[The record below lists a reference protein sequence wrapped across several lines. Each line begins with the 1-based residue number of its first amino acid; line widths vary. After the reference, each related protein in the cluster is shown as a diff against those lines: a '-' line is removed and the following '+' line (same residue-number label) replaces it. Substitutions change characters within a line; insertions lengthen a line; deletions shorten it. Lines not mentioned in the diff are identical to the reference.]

1 MSCEVEVEQAAT
13 WFAEQL
19 FEPNEQRQIFHD
31 CLKVRARPSSVCVG
45 QFYALGRC

>member
-1 MSCEVEVEQAAT
+1 MSCEVEVVQAAT

-31 CLKVRARPSSVCVG
+31 CLKVRARPSSVRVG